1 MRSALAITY
10 LADNATVFYRLVVIC
25 RAFRGQPDIA
35 SRTKRVWTWF
45 WRVEAFR
52 ILALTFPVVF
62 ERTLKDRMPDPAR
75 DVRFGDRVS

>member
-10 LADNATVFYRLVVIC
+10 LADKATVFYRFVVIC

-52 ILALTFPVVF
+52 IFALTFPVVF
-62 ERTLKDRMPDPAR
+62 ERSLEDRAPDPAW
-75 DVRFGDRVS
+75 DFRFGNRVS